1 MVNYRLTRF
10 YTIDSV
16 FSDVNEPVYIGA
28 TTKKYLSQRM
38 PAYREAYKNFKA
50 GQGPYNGVFDIFNKF
65 GIENCRILLL
75 EKYPCDNINELQ
87 AKKQHLID
95 TTRCVNNN
103 RQVIS

>member
-16 FSDVNEPVYIGA
+16 FSDANEPVYIGA
-28 TTKKYLSQRM
+28 TTKQYLSQRM
-38 PAYREAYKNFKA
+38 PSYRDAYKSFKA
-50 GQGPYNGVFDIFNKF
+50 GQGSYNGVFDKF

-87 AKKQHLID
+87 AKKQELINNI
-95 TTRCVNNN
+95 RCVNNN
-103 RQVIS
+103 IQAIS